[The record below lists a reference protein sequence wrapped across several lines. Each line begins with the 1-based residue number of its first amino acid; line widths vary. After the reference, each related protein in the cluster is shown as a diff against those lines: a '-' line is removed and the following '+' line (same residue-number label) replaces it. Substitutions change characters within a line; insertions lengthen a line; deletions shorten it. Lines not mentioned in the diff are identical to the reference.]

1 MKIIY
6 NNEFNF
12 EIKDIGL
19 EYIAHFNCFA
29 IKLLADSFSITISPN
44 QLKDFIKLFP
54 EINWEDGYMIH
65 KLKGKYLRAVEAE
78 WGRIVA
84 LKHIIKDITFE
95 LNGSKV
101 DTD

>member
-1 MKIIY
+1 
-6 NNEFNF
+6 
-12 EIKDIGL
+12 
-19 EYIAHFNCFA
+19 
-29 IKLLADSFSITISPN
+29 
-44 QLKDFIKLFP
+44 
-54 EINWEDGYMIH
+54 MIH